1 MAARK
6 ALKSGIAPDLSQSG
20 AAESTA
26 RGVDAAML
34 HRVAGQA
41 GRELP
46 AATVRQD
53 PGKIVLVNIKIR
65 EVSAVAIAQAAKDRG
80 ITQKQLICGALQAA
94 GVELHPFDL
103 EDRTPPRRAA

>member
-6 ALKSGIAPDLSQSG
+6 ALKSGIASDLSQSG
-20 AAESTA
+20 AVEAPG
-26 RGVDAAML
+26 RGFDAAML

-65 EVSAVAIAQAAKDRG
+65 EVSAVAIARAAKDRG
-80 ITQKQLICGALQAA
+80 ITQKQLVCTALQAA
-94 GVELHPFDL
+94 GVELHPHDL
-103 EDRTPPRRAA
+103 EDRTPPKRV

>member
-6 ALKSGIAPDLSQSG
+6 TLKSGIAPDPSPLG
-20 AAESTA
+20 TT
-26 RGVDAAML
+26 RGFDAAML

-41 GRELP
+41 SRELP

-53 PGKIVLVNIKIR
+53 AGKIVLVNVKIR
-65 EVSAVAIAQAAKDRG
+65 ETSAVAIAQAAKDRG
-80 ITQKQLICGALQAA
+80 MTQKQLICGALQAA
-94 GVELHPFDL
+94 GVDLHPFDL

>member
-6 ALKSGIAPDLSQSG
+6 TLKSGIARDLSPQ
-20 AAESTA
+20 AAA
-26 RGVDAAML
+26 HGLDAAML

-41 GRELP
+41 SRELP
-46 AATVRQD
+46 AATVRQE
-53 PGKIVLVNIKIR
+53 PGKIVLVNVKIR

>member
-6 ALKSGIAPDLSQSG
+6 ALKSGIVPDLSEAG
-20 AAESTA
+20 AAEAAGRSI
-26 RGVDAAML
+26 DAATL

-46 AATVRQD
+46 AAVVRQD

-65 EVSAVAIAQAAKDRG
+65 EVSAVAIAQTAKRRG
-80 ITQKQLICGALQAA
+80 ITQKQLVCNALQAA

>member
-1 MAARK
+1 MAARRV
-6 ALKSGIAPDLSQSG
+6 LKSGIAPDLSQPS
-20 AAESTA
+20 AAASA
-26 RGVDAAML
+26 VRGVDAAML

-65 EVSAVAIAQAAKDRG
+65 EVSAVAIAQAAKARG
-80 ITQKQLICGALQAA
+80 VTQKQLVCTALQAA

>member
-6 ALKSGIAPDLSQSG
+6 ALRTGITPG
-20 AAESTA
+20 ATESA
-26 RGVDAAML
+26 GRSLNAAML

-46 AATVRQD
+46 AATIRQD
-53 PGKIVLVNIKIR
+53 AGKVVLVNIKIR
-65 EVSAVAIAQAAKDRG
+65 EVSAVAIAQTAKDRG
-80 ITQKQLICGALQAA
+80 ITQKQLVCTALQAA

>member
-1 MAARK
+1 MAVRK
-6 ALKSGIAPDLSQSG
+6 SLKSGIAPDPSPPDVREPAS
-20 AAESTA
+20 
-26 RGVDAAML
+26 RGVDAATL
-34 HRVAGQA
+34 RRVAGQA

-53 PGKIVLVNIKIR
+53 PGKIVLVNIKMR
-65 EVSAVAIAQAAKDRG
+65 EVSAVAIARTAKARG
-80 ITQKQLICGALQAA
+80 ITQKQLVCTALQAA